1 MDRIYK
7 VMTQITPALH
17 PQRGASVYG
26 SGLSLMEVLRL
37 RLKALS

>member
-7 VMTQITPALH
+7 VMMQIM
-17 PQRGASVYG
+17 YG